1 MERICNNLCSRR
13 ADDPVN
19 LDYGDE
25 KVSFIISFL
34 GYFLFGWF
42 LRESRR
48 AKKRIAKL
56 EKASEDLE
64 TIAWSVGC
72 DLYETYDDSGFAD
85 LEEAGIKLKA
95 ACESYH
101 QVLAGEPLTKTKK

>member
-1 MERICNNLCSRR
+1 M
-13 ADDPVN
+13 
-19 LDYGDE
+19 
-25 KVSFIISFL
+25 SFIISFL

-42 LRESRR
+42 ICESQE
-48 AKKRIAKL
+48 AKKRIAEL

-72 DLYETYDDSGFAD
+72 DLYETYGDSHFPE
-85 LEEAGIKLKA
+85 LEENGTELKA
-95 ACESYH
+95 ACEIYH